1 MIESS
6 SIQTLFVTCGS
17 SIFPT
22 NPIYLLTSVI
32 GLSDGLTVPFALTA
46 GLSSLGKSQ
55 LVVTGGIAELIAGA
69 ISMGIGGFLASQA
82 ERDHYRFLR
91 RQKSTRILGTCIG
104 EMEKEVFAILG
115 PVGVDEHA
123 ARAVAKCLWDIERG
137 ATDTENTGT
146 TTSIGDEEK
155 QTTGKWKDVGL
166 TSFLLKFGQRLG
178 MR

>member
-1 MIESS
+1 
-6 SIQTLFVTCGS
+6 
-17 SIFPT
+17 
-22 NPIYLLTSVI
+22 
-32 GLSDGLTVPFALTA
+32 
-46 GLSSLGKSQ
+46 
-55 LVVTGGIAELIAGA
+55 
-69 ISMGIGGFLASQA
+69 
-82 ERDHYRFLR
+82 
-91 RQKSTRILGTCIG
+91 
-104 EMEKEVFAILG
+104 MEKEVFAILG